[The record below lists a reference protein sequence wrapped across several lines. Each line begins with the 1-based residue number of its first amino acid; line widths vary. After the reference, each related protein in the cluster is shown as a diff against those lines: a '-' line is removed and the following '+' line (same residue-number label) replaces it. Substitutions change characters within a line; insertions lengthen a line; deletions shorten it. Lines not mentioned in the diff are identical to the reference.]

1 MNKSPVYPGF
11 FSLIFSYIYTLNNFN
26 KQIMKK
32 IYISICALVISA
44 STIAQVSS
52 LKIHPLEYSKDL
64 NQDDIV
70 VSNQVTSL
78 NNASSNTMQNVIWES
93 DFSDPSDWLLDNAIG
108 GGGAFGWT
116 IDAINDG
123 WWSQNGISSSSGGNY
138 AELSNGDAT
147 SGTQLLNVTYTMTSS
162 QPIDIA
168 GLLGNNYAYLSFEEF
183 GARFNDLQEVQIS
196 TDGVSFTT
204 IADNLNYSV
213 LSQSGGSAYANP
225 TLREINLSSYLNVP
239 GANPSTVWIRY
250 SWTTNYPQSATNP
263 NVWIAYGWYIDDVKI
278 YGAPANNI
286 TMYDE
291 VIGGWWVEYL
301 NAGGLGQDYT
311 LLPLDQAQNNPYAF
325 ESVVINDGSAPQD
338 VTMYVDV
345 LDAASNIVFST
356 NSLSQSLSPSSRD
369 TFICSSF
376 FTPTLTGFYEVRMW
390 SVADSA
396 GAGTVMTYSDTA
408 VKMCGVTDYEYGKDL
423 NSPNGDWRLSRNS
436 GGFEVS
442 ATYDIYSD
450 VDLYSVKAYI
460 TDWSVP
466 GALVYAVIYEEDI
479 SGGDPIPLDQ
489 TDDYTI
495 QAGDRDNWINLNFLS
510 PTNLLSGTTYRV
522 AIGGYVH
529 PSDTA
534 GINMSGSGTYSSD
547 GLQDKDDFY
556 GDGQGTWYTISD
568 IPMLRM
574 NFDPAS
580 VISAVS
586 NAKQTIFN
594 VYPNPT
600 NGEFVIALDATAKY
614 DITII
619 NVLGQT
625 VISTTTSGM
634 NTSIDLSKFGKGIYT
649 VELKSNSSTYIER
662 IIVE

>member
-1 MNKSPVYPGF
+1 
-11 FSLIFSYIYTLNNFN
+11 
-26 KQIMKK
+26 MKK
-32 IYISICALVISA
+32 IYISICALAISA

-52 LKIHPLEYSKDL
+52 PKTHPLEHSKDL

-70 VSNQVTSL
+70 GSNQVTSS
-78 NNASSNTMQNVIWES
+78 NNASSNAMQNVIWES
-93 DFSDPSDWLLDNAIG
+93 DFSDPSDWVLDNATG

-116 IDAINDG
+116 IDAVNDG

-147 SGTQLLNVTYTMTSS
+147 SGTQLLNVTYTMTCS

-225 TLREINLSSYLNVP
+225 TLREINLSSYLNAS
-239 GANPSTVWIRY
+239 GANPSSVWIRY
-250 SWTTNYPQSATNP
+250 SWTTNYPQSASSP

-311 LLPLDQAQNNPYAF
+311 LFPLEQAQNNPYAF
-325 ESVVINDGSAPQD
+325 ESVIINDGSAPQD

-356 NSLSQSLSPSSRD
+356 NSLSQSLSPSFRD

-450 VDLYSVKAYI
+450 VDLYSVDVHI
-460 TDWSVP
+460 SDWSVP

-479 SGGDPIPLDQ
+479 SGGDPIPLDI

-495 QAGDRDNWINLNFLS
+495 TAADLGAWVNIPFLS
-510 PTNLLSGTTYRV
+510 SQSLLEGTGYRISVGANQHPT
-522 AIGGYVH
+522 
-529 PSDTA
+529 DTV
-534 GINMSGSGTYSSD
+534 GIDMSGSGTYSSD

-586 NAKQTIFN
+586 DAKQTIFN

-600 NGEFVIALDATAKY
+600 NGEFVIALDANAKY

-619 NVLGQT
+619 NLLGQT

-634 NTSIDLSKFGKGIYT
+634 NTTIDLSNFDKGVYT
-649 VELKSNSSTYIER
+649 VELKNNSSTYVEKV
-662 IIVE
+662 IVE

>member
-1 MNKSPVYPGF
+1 
-11 FSLIFSYIYTLNNFN
+11 
-26 KQIMKK
+26 
-32 IYISICALVISA
+32 
-44 STIAQVSS
+44 
-52 LKIHPLEYSKDL
+52 
-64 NQDDIV
+64 
-70 VSNQVTSL
+70 
-78 NNASSNTMQNVIWES
+78 
-93 DFSDPSDWLLDNAIG
+93 
-108 GGGAFGWT
+108 
-116 IDAINDG
+116 
-123 WWSQNGISSSSGGNY
+123 
-138 AELSNGDAT
+138 
-147 SGTQLLNVTYTMTSS
+147 
-162 QPIDIA
+162 
-168 GLLGNNYAYLSFEEF
+168 
-183 GARFNDLQEVQIS
+183 
-196 TDGVSFTT
+196 
-204 IADNLNYSV
+204 
-213 LSQSGGSAYANP
+213 
-225 TLREINLSSYLNVP
+225 
-239 GANPSTVWIRY
+239 
-250 SWTTNYPQSATNP
+250 
-263 NVWIAYGWYIDDVKI
+263 
-278 YGAPANNI
+278 
-286 TMYDE
+286 MYDE

-311 LLPLDQAQNNPYAF
+311 LYPLEQAQNNPYAF
-325 ESVVINDGSAPQD
+325 ESVIINDGSAPQD

-345 LDAASNIVFST
+345 LDANSNIVFSA
-356 NSLSQSLSPSSRD
+356 NSLSQSLLPSSRD

-396 GAGTVMTYSDTA
+396 GVGTVMTYSDTA

-495 QAGDRDNWINLNFLS
+495 QAGDRGNWISLNFLS
-510 PTNLLSGTTYRV
+510 PTNLLSGTTYRI

-568 IPMLRM
+568 VPMLRM

-586 NAKQTIFN
+586 DVKQTIFN
-594 VYPNPT
+594 VYPNPS
-600 NGEFVIALDATAKY
+600 NGVFTIELDATEKH
-614 DITII
+614 DITV
-619 NVLGQT
+619 NNALGQT
-625 VISTTTSGM
+625 VISTTNSGM
-634 NTSIDLSKFGKGIYT
+634 NTIIDLSNFDKGVYT
-649 VELKSNSSTYIER
+649 VELKNNNSTYVEKV
-662 IIVE
+662 IVE